1 MNAYNIPCGKMRG
14 TFFSDFRPKYY
25 FGQGY
30 GGILAQGWD
39 PGGVGELRAE
49 RDGAPWQTL
58 GITVFY
64 KVSQ

>member
-1 MNAYNIPCGKMRG
+1 MPCGKMTG
-14 TFFSDFRPKYY
+14 TFSSVFRPKYLI
-25 FGQGY
+25 GPGY

-58 GITVFY
+58 GNTAFY
-64 KVSQ
+64 KVFQ